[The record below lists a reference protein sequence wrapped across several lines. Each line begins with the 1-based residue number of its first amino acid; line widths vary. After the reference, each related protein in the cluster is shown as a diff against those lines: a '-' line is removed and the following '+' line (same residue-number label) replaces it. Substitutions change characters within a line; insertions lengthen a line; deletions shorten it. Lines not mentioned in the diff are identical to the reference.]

1 MKEEIGHLPDS
12 AILCHCCRTQ
22 LSWIEIN
29 NKCKELFYSYSSRHK
44 NDYYKYS
51 NSYKEYI
58 CDACVRDGKINAILS
73 Y

>member
-1 MKEEIGHLPDS
+1 MKQEIGHLPDS
-12 AILCHCCRTQ
+12 GILCHCCRTQ

-29 NKCKELFYSYSSRHK
+29 KRFHI
-44 NDYYKYS
+44 DYKYS

-73 Y
+73 LDSILDK

>member
-1 MKEEIGHLPDS
+1 MKEEIVHLPGS
-12 AILCHCCRTQ
+12 AILCHCCRTK

-29 NKCKELFYSYSSRHK
+29 NKCKELFYSYDG
-44 NDYYKYS
+44 DYYKYS

-73 Y
+73 SN